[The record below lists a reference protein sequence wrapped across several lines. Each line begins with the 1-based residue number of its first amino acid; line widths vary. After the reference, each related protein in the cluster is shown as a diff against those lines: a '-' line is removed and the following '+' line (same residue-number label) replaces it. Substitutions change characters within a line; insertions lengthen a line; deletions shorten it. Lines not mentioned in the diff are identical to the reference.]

1 MVKNKP
7 SKTPPHKKTV
17 TTQRPRTA
25 TIVRDMK
32 HGFVAW
38 NHNRRV
44 GAGPTYDDCKTCAA
58 KNGWDAE

>member
-1 MVKNKP
+1 MSKKP
-7 SKTPPHKKTV
+7 AKTAQKKKSEIV
-17 TTQRPRTA
+17 QRPRTA
-25 TIVRDMK
+25 TIVKDMK

-44 GAGPTYDDCKTCAA
+44 GAGPTYEDCQMSAA